1 MGFVVD
7 RETGRVAAT
16 YVGNTPLNTP
26 CRGHGTDAGADL
38 DECSRGRAATTAG
51 EACGRTPPLGANGCK
66 TGCRIPLLCPC
77 RVAHDRRRRSLLGV
91 YDETDT
97 DYVDVPGWEYG
108 NFVTN
113 EVWASAST
121 LRGVPNTW
129 TEFTGQIAGAYKSCC
144 SVWWFY
150 AFQNGTEGFRAFE
163 EAPYTWEV
171 RQAVGNNYGMKTT
184 GGGVWCWYDAA
195 DWTLEACAADFAWV
209 ATELEA
215 GGEIGS
221 EEKPVFDASTNN
233 SAEWMNGEWHTG
245 TALPMELPMIAV
257 VKPPGYVGRPSTAL
271 QVISITTL
279 AGNEMILLLLI
290 VTVLGGGGPGVGAA
304 VEIVGKRLSRS
315 RCIAARRPEWSRDR
329 SETEQL
335 RVRLRPGLYTV
346 VATLYDQP
354 PRPDFCEAAAI
365 DVQRERD
372 ARTKR
377 LSMSCSVP

>member
-1 MGFVVD
+1 MQPWPRCD
-7 RETGRVAAT
+7 NGR
-16 YVGNTPLNTP
+16 
-26 CRGHGTDAGADL
+26 RG
-38 DECSRGRAATTAG
+38 
-51 EACGRTPPLGANGCK
+51 CGRTPPLGANGCK
-66 TGCRIPLLCPC
+66 QATGYHCYVLAGWRMTGAEE
-77 RVAHDRRRRSLLGV
+77 VLGV

-113 EVWASAST
+113 EVWASAYT
-121 LRGVPNTW
+121 RGVPNTW
-129 TEFTGQIAGAYKSCC
+129 TETGQIAGAYKSCC

-290 VTVLGGGGPGVGAA
+290 VTVLGGGGPASA
-304 VEIVGKRLSRS
+304 PPSRLSDATVTVYRGAPARMVARS
-315 RCIAARRPEWSRDR
+315 SNG
-329 SETEQL
+329 QL
-335 RVRLRPGLYTV
+335 SVRLRPGLYTV
-346 VATLYDQP
+346 VAHAL
-354 PRPDFCEAAAI
+354 RPAAEA
-365 DVQRERD
+365 
-372 ARTKR
+372 
-377 LSMSCSVP
+377 